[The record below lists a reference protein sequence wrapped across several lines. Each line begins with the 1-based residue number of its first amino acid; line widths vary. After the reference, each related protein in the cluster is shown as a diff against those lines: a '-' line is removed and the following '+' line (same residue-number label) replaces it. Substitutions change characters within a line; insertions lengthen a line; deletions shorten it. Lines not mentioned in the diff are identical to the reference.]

1 MKLAIV
7 GSRTMGEEFYEL
19 LEKNVPNGV
28 DVYKRQSEGY
38 HVERAL
44 KEKGIPVL
52 GLETD
57 YTDQDEAQLRTRI
70 GAFLEMLG
78 E

>member
-1 MKLAIV
+1 M
-7 GSRTMGEEFYEL
+7 
-19 LEKNVPNGV
+19 
-28 DVYKRQSEGY
+28 
-38 HVERAL
+38 ERAL